1 MRPTVTIVIPVYDRT
16 PSIESVIESLK
27 RASLGPLDLARE
39 IVFVEDGSSEGPP
52 PPTPTAARRRLRA
65 WRLPPLPQRTE
76 QRSPA
81 LPAARVVS
89 PDWWKQHEYLLQ
101 YG

>member
-1 MRPTVTIVIPVYDRT
+1 MRPTITIVIPVYGGT

-39 IVFVEDGSSEGPP
+39 TVVVEDGSSEGPP
-52 PPTPTAARRRLRA
+52 TPTATRRRLRA
-65 WRLPPLPQRTE
+65 WQLPPLPPQQTE

-89 PDWWKQHEYLLQ
+89 PDWWKQREYLLQ
-101 YG
+101 HG